1 MKFCIRR
8 NVFETN
14 SSSMHS
20 IAISKSSGYYSEE
33 EIKES
38 LAHNDKKWGRDKQGN
53 FNIVYKSKYN
63 DDWAEELS
71 FGRAPFDI
79 LCTFGDKLKYVFAA
93 MQSEW
98 DDAAYKN
105 FIDNELC
112 KYLPFIKSVTF
123 PKVSASYK
131 VYHTNQNYVY
141 GSIDHQSIYVF
152 RDFIK
157 TKKISI
163 MEFLKNRK
171 YIVIIDGDEYGVSE
185 QLVKSNII
193 ELEEPLYRSSEEGG
207 FSYVEG

>member
-33 EIKES
+33 EIKHS
-38 LAHNDKKWGRDKQGN
+38 LAHNDTKWGRDKDGN
-53 FNIVYKSKYN
+53 FNLNYKSKDN

-79 LCTFGDKLKYVFAA
+79 LCTFGDKLKYVFAS
-93 MQSEW
+93 MQESW
-98 DDAAYKN
+98 KDADYKK
-105 FIDNELC
+105 FIDKELR
-112 KYLPFIKSVTF
+112 KELTFIKSVTF
-123 PKVSASYK
+123 PPIPEYYK
-131 VYHTNQNYVY
+131 VYHKTQKYVY
-141 GSIDHQSIYVF
+141 GSVDHQSRNVF
-152 RDFIK
+152 IDFIK
-157 TKKISI
+157 SKDISI

-193 ELEEPLYRSSEEGG
+193 ELEEPLYRGEEGE